1 MARVATNV
9 ATGTLLLPH
18 LNFFIQISIQNTV
31 KLLHGWA
38 PTYAYLCRQGH
49 HPSPLCPRCKTCV
62 ETNEHILQCSHPEAS
77 ASRSCILLDSID
89 FL

>member
-1 MARVATNV
+1 MEALKKVLSSMKMFKRA
-9 ATGTLLLPH
+9 
-18 LNFFIQISIQNTV
+18 STV

-77 ASRSCILLDSID
+77 ASRSRILLDSID